1 MRPALGAAGRQER
14 KLQEMGGRDGAR
26 DSPDHTCNRD
36 HSRLSLGRLAGERR
50 ACTAGPDVLTSHPC
64 LAEEQVFN
72 LGAAEEGPALV
83 TDS

>member
-1 MRPALGAAGRQER
+1 
-14 KLQEMGGRDGAR
+14 MGGRDGAR

-36 HSRLSLGRLAGERR
+36 RLLLSLRRLAGERH
-50 ACTAGPDVLTSHPC
+50 ACAAGPDVLMSHPC

-72 LGAAEEGPALV
+72 LGAAEEEPALV